1 MIENSIVVRNLKK
14 TYGSFCLENINLEV
28 PTGCIIGFI
37 GENGAGKT
45 TTIKSILGLVKKE
58 SGEIEIF
65 GKKLKESS
73 RKERE
78 KIGVVFDENHIPEN
92 LNAIECGKVMG
103 KIYQNWEEKVYIDYL
118 ERFSLPLKKEIKEYS
133 RGMKMKLNIAIALSH
148 KTKILILDEAT
159 SGLDPIVREEVL
171 DLFQEFIQEED
182 HSILMSSHITSD
194 LEKIADYIIYIHKGQ
209 IQFCMQKDEL
219 LHNYGILK
227 CSKEDFIKI
236 DKKNVVGSREN
247 AYGVEALIIKSK
259 ELDKYIVDK
268 VTLENLML
276 FYGKGEK

>member
-1 MIENSIVVRNLKK
+1 MIENNIVVQNLKK
-14 TYGSFCLENINLEV
+14 TYGDFCLNNINMKV
-28 PTGCIIGFI
+28 PRGCIIGFI

-45 TTIKSILGLVKKE
+45 TTIKSILGLVEKE

-73 RKERE
+73 REERE

-92 LNAIECGKVMG
+92 LNALECGKVMG
-103 KIYQNWEEKVYIDYL
+103 KIYQNWEKNLYRDYL

-148 KTKILILDEAT
+148 KTKVLILDEAT

-171 DLFQEFIQEED
+171 DLFQEFIQEEG

-219 LHNYGILK
+219 LYNYGILK
-227 CSKEDFIKI
+227 CSKEEFIKI
-236 DKKNVVGSREN
+236 DKKNVIGSREN
-247 AYGVEALIIKSK
+247 AYGVEALVIKNN
-259 ELDKYIVDK
+259 ELDKYMIDK

-276 FYGKGEK
+276 FYGKGER